1 MDEQQAEIRDLILE
15 NSSLKNELEEMT
27 EKLKKAQLTIKAL
40 NEIIQNIE
48 KKNDSKL
55 LLENVVFL
63 MIVGALSGGS
73 IHAYCGPDALLTAV
87 GIVMGTFA
95 YLNYFFKK

>member
-1 MDEQQAEIRDLILE
+1 
-15 NSSLKNELEEMT
+15 
-27 EKLKKAQLTIKAL
+27 
-40 NEIIQNIE
+40 
-48 KKNDSKL
+48 
-55 LLENVVFL
+55 

>member
-1 MDEQQAEIRDLILE
+1 MK
-15 NSSLKNELEEMT
+15 SFKTLK
-27 EKLKKAQLTIKAL
+27 
-40 NEIIQNIE
+40 
-48 KKNDSKL
+48 KKNDTRL
-55 LLENVVFL
+55 QLENVVFL

-95 YLNYFFKK
+95 YWNYFFQK